1 MKFGIQ
7 GILGRMGQAITTAAI
22 QSEDLSLI
30 SGVEHA
36 QHPDLGKT
44 LVELGCACP
53 QAAKELKIET
63 SFPTDVQGI
72 IDFSAPASTVNL
84 LPFAKEHGVALVIGT
99 TGFTP
104 EQEQQIKEAA
114 KSIAIVRS
122 NNMALG
128 VNMLFALTR
137 VAARVLSKNGFDPEL
152 FEIHHGQK
160 KDSPSGTAR
169 TLEQVILE
177 EYQVTE
183 SNLIHGREGLIGER
197 PTNEVG
203 SFALRGGDVVGDH
216 TVYFLGE
223 GERVVLQHQA
233 TSRQIFAKGS
243 LTALKFAGQA
253 APGLYSMANVL
264 GIE

>member
-7 GILGRMGQAITTAAI
+7 GILGRMGQAITAAAA
-22 QSEDLSLI
+22 QDQKLSLVAGI
-30 SGVEHA
+30 EHGE
-36 QHPDLGKT
+36 HPDQGKT
-44 LVELGCACP
+44 LLELGCACP
-53 QAAKELKIET
+53 GASKDLRVGT
-63 SFPTDVQGI
+63 TFPSDIQGI
-72 IDFSAPASTVNL
+72 IDFSAPASTIKL
-84 LPFAKEHGVALVIGT
+84 LPFAKDNSIALVIGT
-99 TGFTP
+99 TGFSP
-104 EQEQQIKEAA
+104 EQEQQIQLAA
-114 KSIAIVRS
+114 GSIAVVRS

-169 TLEQVILE
+169 TLEQVILN
-177 EYQVTE
+177 EYNLTE
-183 SNLIHGREGLIGER
+183 TNLIHGREGLIGER
-197 PTNEVG
+197 PSNEVG

-243 LTALKFAGQA
+243 LTALKFAIQA
-253 APGLYSMANVL
+253 GPGLYNMADVL